1 MNIVLAIVIGIIA
14 FLAGIGLAYSLLENR
29 LNAQE
34 QRHRART
41 RREIEDVERISAERM
56 QKRID
61 ALKAQ
66 YETQI
71 QQLTHQLELAQAPPE
86 PIVEPVP
93 DEPEAS
99 LAETPETPET
109 PETIVEP
116 IVEPISEP
124 EPEPI
129 TVIGE
134 SETIVE
140 SISELEPESIAVID
154 EPEEPETIV
163 EPIAEPEAEPIAVTD
178 ELEEPE
184 TIVESISELEPE
196 PIAVTPA
203 YQDPPTTLEFGDE
216 EDDLNTVAISVDAA
230 TIAPPPITLED
241 LKTIPYSAQ
250 SAIRLQLATNLLT
263 LLQTQSHIEL
273 SKPLLIN
280 VLKRFSQDPTPQ
292 LRELAVLCL
301 SKIRSPLVVPLLR
314 QRLRDTEVAVVK
326 AANTALEP
334 WRGRGKLKAS
344 KSSKLKLK
352 TRRPS
357 N

>member
-29 LNAQE
+29 LNVQE

-86 PIVEPVP
+86 PIVEP
-93 DEPEAS
+93 
-99 LAETPETPET
+99 
-109 PETIVEP
+109 
-116 IVEPISEP
+116 ISEP
-124 EPEPI
+124 EPIAVIDEP
-129 TVIGE
+129 E
-134 SETIVE
+134 SSLPEPIVE
-140 SISELEPESIAVID
+140 SISELEPEPIAVID
-154 EPEEPETIV
+154 EPESSLPEPIV
-163 EPIAEPEAEPIAVTD
+163 EPISELEPEPIAVID

-184 TIVESISELEPE
+184 PIVEPISELEPE

-203 YQDPPTTLEFGDE
+203 YQDPPTTLEFGD
-216 EDDLNTVAISVDAA
+216 DLNTSAISVDAT

-241 LKTIPYSAQ
+241 LKTIPYSAN
-250 SAIRLQLATNLLT
+250 SATRLQLATNLLT

-273 SKPLLIN
+273 SQPLLIN

-314 QRLRDTEVAVVK
+314 QRLRDTDVAVVK
-326 AANTALEP
+326 AANEALEP

-344 KSSKLKLK
+344 KPSKLKPK